1 MRKVQV
7 NTGRPYQVLIGE
19 NLLENVGTL
28 VKEVLSS
35 KRILIVTD
43 DVVKPLYGG
52 IVAESLSKEGYEVEF
67 FVVENGE
74 QSKCLSVYGAILD
87 FLADGGYTRTD
98 GIIALGGGVVGDLAG
113 FVAATYLRGIK
124 FVQIP
129 TTLLAQIDSSVGGKT
144 GLDLISGKNLV
155 GAFWQPSLV
164 VADVLTLNTL
174 PNKEIE
180 NGLGELIKYTLLM
193 GGEILEKVEEGF
205 EKDVERVVELA
216 VTYKRDIVEQD
227 EREGGVRRLLNLGH
241 TVAHGIEKLSN
252 YTYTHGKAVATGIMA
267 ISKANYKAGLID
279 EATLK
284 RIERLFEC
292 YELDVTLPYTI
303 EEIVEVAK
311 VDKKAE
317 GDSIHLVVT
326 KGFGNCTTE
335 KINLSD
341 LVEYLK

>member
-1 MRKVQV
+1 MKIVQV

-19 NLLENVGTL
+19 GLLEGVGAL
-28 VKEVLSS
+28 VKEVLKA
-35 KRILIVTD
+35 KRLLIVTD
-43 DVVKPLYGG
+43 DVVNPLYGG

-74 QSKCLSVYGAILD
+74 KSKCLSVYGAILD

-174 PNKEIE
+174 PEKEIE

-193 GGEILEKVEEGF
+193 GGEILEKVEQGF
-205 EKDVERVVELA
+205 ENDVERVVELA

-241 TVAHGIEKLSN
+241 TVAHSIEKLSD
-252 YTYTHGKAVATGIMA
+252 YTYTHGKAVATGIMVVA
-267 ISKANYKAGLID
+267 NGNYKAGLID

-284 RIERLFEC
+284 RIESLFER
-292 YELDVTLPYTI
+292 YEMDVTLPYTI
-303 EEIVEVAK
+303 EEIVEVAR

-335 KINLSD
+335 KIQLSD
-341 LVEYLK
+341 LGEYLR

>member
-1 MRKVQV
+1 MKKVQV
-7 NTGRPYQVLIGE
+7 NTGRPYHVLIGE

-43 DVVKPLYGG
+43 DVVNALYGG

-74 QSKCLSVYGAILD
+74 QSKCLAVYGAILD

-98 GIIALGGGVVGDLAG
+98 GIVALGGGVVGDLAG
-113 FVAATYLRGIK
+113 FVSATYLRGIK

-174 PNKEIE
+174 PEKEIE
-180 NGLGELIKYTLLM
+180 NGLGELIKYACLM
-193 GGEILEKVEEGF
+193 GGEILEIVKNGF
-205 EKDVERVVELA
+205 EKDLERVVELA
-216 VTYKRDIVEQD
+216 VSYKRDIVEKD

-267 ISKANYKAGLID
+267 IAKANAKTGYID
-279 EATLK
+279 KETLNSL
-284 RIERLFEC
+284 ENLFNR
-292 YELDVTLPYTI
+292 YQMDVTLPYAI
-303 EEIVEVAK
+303 EDIAEVAK

-317 GDSIHLVVT
+317 GSAINLVVM